1 MAKTISNINKPTTGK
16 PSQVTEQTDQD
27 KSANYPVSVYLKRHE
42 REYMEALAE
51 RLGVSDH
58 SLRQFAIQYFIDQHR
73 AGNVEIPTETK
84 TVTEISST

>member
-16 PSQVTEQTDQD
+16 PSQVTEQTEEV
-27 KSANYPVSVYLKRHE
+27 KKVNRPVSVYLAEHE
-42 REYMEALAE
+42 REYMEALAA

-58 SLRQFAIQYFIDQHR
+58 SLRQFAIRYFIDQHR
-73 AGNVEIPTETK
+73 AGKVEIPTETK

>member
-16 PSQVTEQTDQD
+16 ASQVTEQTEE
-27 KSANYPVSVYLKRHE
+27 KEVNRPVSVYLVKRE

-58 SLRQFAIQYFIDQHR
+58 SLRQFAIRYFIDQHR
-73 AGNVEIPTETK
+73 AGKVEIPTETK